1 MTEVSDCSVCAEK
14 FTASV
19 RTKITCNYCS
29 YNACKTCVTRY
40 LLSQVVDAHCM
51 NCRTGWNCEFL
62 DTNLSKSFVKGAW
75 RDHKKKMYLN
85 REKAFLPNFQKFAAA
100 KKRME
105 ELEPLRTKVAQK
117 YLNIENIKAA
127 LLQKITT
134 NNRILANNNVKP
146 TDELYIKHQED
157 ISKLPDVFNK
167 HTQRYI
173 KNMSCINEWQE
184 QWNIYQGVDS
194 NKNVEKKV
202 FIMKCVKEGCRGFL
216 SQAYKCELCL
226 TYVCKDC
233 MLVKNEKND
242 ETHVCKKEDVDSVAL
257 IRKETHPCPKCG
269 IRISKID
276 GCDMMWCT
284 AADCGTAFSW
294 ISGKIISGV
303 IHNPH
308 YYEWQRRN
316 NNGVAPRNPGDVP
329 CGANDL
335 PTYNYIYTTFRNLGI
350 RMNIQTAPF
359 YNQITQILNIHRS
372 LLDIQE
378 YRIALYT
385 TTRDPMMFKE
395 NHVEFLLGNITEEKW
410 VQAIFMKEL
419 NIEKK
424 QAVLAVLQTVLAAG
438 TDLFRGFTPI
448 LDSLLIEKRY
458 AVTPEDFK
466 PIDDIVIQLETLRNY
481 INESL
486 VSTGENV
493 STPVPQFDKSW
504 NCQQAISVGRIKIM
518 NEEAKIKSAS
528 ATPPP
533 LIPAALPANIVTT

>member
-14 FTASV
+14 FTGTV
-19 RTKITCNYCS
+19 RTKICCNYCS
-29 YNACKTCVTRY
+29 YKACKTCVTRY
-40 LLSQVVDAHCM
+40 LLSQIVDAHCM
-51 NCRTGWNCEFL
+51 NCRTGWNREFL
-62 DTNLSKSFVKGAW
+62 DTNLTKAFVKGAW
-75 RDHKKKMYLN
+75 RDHKKKMYMN

-100 KKRME
+100 KKRIQ
-105 ELEPLRTKVAQK
+105 ELEPLRAKEAQK
-117 YLNIENIKAA
+117 YLNIENEKAV
-127 LLQKITT
+127 LLQKIAT

-173 KNMSCINEWQE
+173 KNKRCINEWEE

-257 IRKETHPCPKCG
+257 IRKETKPCPKCG

-284 AADCGTAFSW
+284 GDGCATAFSW
-294 ISGKIISGV
+294 NTGKIESGV

-316 NNGVAPRNPGDVP
+316 NNGVIPRNPGDVP
-329 CGANDL
+329 GNPCGNPNGL
-335 PTYNYIYTTFRNLGI
+335 TEYRYIYAKFRNLGL
-350 RMNIQTAPF
+350 NLSTNLF
-359 YNQITQILNIHRS
+359 YNKVNILYNIHRS

-378 YRIALYT
+378 YRIALYR

-395 NHVEFLLGNITEEKW
+395 NHVEFLLGTITEEKW
-410 VQAIFMKEL
+410 IQAIFMKEL
-419 NIEKK
+419 NAEKK
-424 QAVLAVLQTVLAAG
+424 QAVLAVLQTFLAAG
-438 TDLFRGFTPI
+438 TDLFRGFTQI
-448 LDSLLIEKRY
+448 LDSLDIKKTQNPIY
-458 AVTPEDFK
+458 VVTPEDFK
-466 PIDDIVIQLETLRNY
+466 PIEDILDQLEMLRNY

-493 STPVPQFDKSW
+493 STPVPQFDEGW
-504 NCQQAISVGRIKIM
+504 YWQQAFSVERIKMIM
-518 NEEAKIKSAS
+518 NEEEKKK
-528 ATPPP
+528 
-533 LIPAALPANIVTT
+533 ANESKEVVVN